1 MLNPPRLPAIHW
13 NTSASLI
20 SSIIGYLQCFVPF
33 VVALLVSEDSASGTW
48 NHRSMDC
55 KQVCKNVGIYWDG
68 KLPAQESARV
78 EAHLADCSSCRRELE
93 FLRALGRAFSTPS
106 AFDNSEALWAAI
118 ERRIS
123 RR

>member
-1 MLNPPRLPAIHW
+1 MRRTLRQ
-13 NTSASLI
+13 ASDA
-20 SSIIGYLQCFVPF
+20 VT
-33 VVALLVSEDSASGTW
+33 AWRLLVSGNRASGTW

-55 KQVCKNVGIYWDG
+55 KQVREQLGVYWDG
-68 KLPAQESARV
+68 ELPAQEAARV
-78 EAHLADCSSCRRELE
+78 EAHLAGCSSCRKELE